1 MRLGLRP
8 QRPSFHRSRSDL
20 DAIRSLPD
28 AGTTLDRSAGWSETS
43 HHVFERKIVAG
54 DVSLVLIRRA
64 RPLCGPPVLAG
75 LFTFDLTCTQFA
87 HAQQAGGAQM
97 GIRLEQV
104 AMTVRRTPD
113 ENAT

>member
-1 MRLGLRP
+1 
-8 QRPSFHRSRSDL
+8 
-20 DAIRSLPD
+20 
-28 AGTTLDRSAGWSETS
+28 
-43 HHVFERKIVAG
+43 
-54 DVSLVLIRRA
+54 VLIRRA

-104 AMTVRRTPD
+104 AMTVRRTPKAQAAIQYLIWAL
-113 ENAT
+113 EEIEKAGHQKAAHHARIALNELRRTLR